1 MIFKVGHFTMD
12 NASNNDT
19 MMKELARLLQDRD
32 IAFDYADRRIM
43 CFGHVIDLSSGRV
56 VSGLSRPGSRRAE
69 HFFEDWVEATE
80 PTEPTYDDAIK
91 RDIISHARTVVR
103 VIRGSG
109 MRRDAFDELIVN
121 GNAKEWFKEGEPP
134 KTVQLHILQLLR
146 DVQTRWDS
154 EYYMLN
160 RLRELRPV
168 CLCLFSLYR

>member
-1 MIFKVGHFTMD
+1 
-12 NASNNDT
+12 
-19 MMKELARLLQDRD
+19 MKELARLLQDRD
-32 IAFDYADRRIM
+32 IAFDYTDRRIM
-43 CFGHVIDLSSGRV
+43 CFAHVVDLSSGRIV
-56 VSGLSRPGSRRAE
+56 NELSRAKHSD
-69 HFFEDWVEATE
+69 DWVEPTE
-80 PTEPTYDDAIK
+80 LTEPTYDDAIS

-121 GNAKEWFKEGEPP
+121 GNAKGWFKEGEPP

-168 CLCLFSLYR
+168 CLCLFSSYR